1 MPVSFNS
8 PARNLFL
15 LGSTGDIVGNFF
27 KTIDQSSTTDSRHIP
42 AEIRYNESDE
52 KYLLAGQARDV
63 DDKDFGFFEKRD
75 LDGIAEW
82 DVKVE
87 STEVGVNTTLR
98 AMELDSNGNLIVA
111 GKTGSIPWVAK
122 YSNGGVIDWQSTT
135 NTADIE
141 YTGLAIDSNDNIYAC
156 GSTPFNGGLI
166 GQAFVEKFDS
176 SGTPGWGKS
185 AFMVG
190 RDAVLLKCSV
200 NTRGEVVAV
209 GYLEDDSAWKGYI
222 VKIDTTTGNV
232 LWDRTL
238 SSYELTSIGD
248 YVNLICE
255 DVYIDNQDQIYI
267 VGRTNNPWTPRSTR
281 GFIVKYSAEGN
292 IIWQKETE
300 DNIEFYNVRS
310 DGDTEQ
316 TIVMGG
322 QTQDGTA
329 LSNVVLSSYAKNGD
343 LIWRRKIV
351 HDNRTM
357 DSTPRAYGLDFDS
370 SFYYIFFK
378 ETSFVFEDTYTYA
391 RVSISGNGAGNFD
404 YNSGA
409 TNNISYD
416 ILNVGD
422 KIGRL
427 SDGSVR
433 QDSSDLITY
442 PFSANK
448 LIFDDLATQVSN
460 KKRQM
465 DTADSFEYSGSPA
478 IRPADFQELN
488 LLGDTGFVEGPD
500 LMPNGTFDSNIDG
513 WVGYNSTP
521 AWDAGR
527 LKINAPTQ
535 NDGAETSSGVPVSPN
550 TNYTLSFDITYGTAS
565 AFLVQ
570 VRNSSN
576 EVFPEG
582 NITLAG
588 TTSGTHT
595 IAFNS
600 YSNTSVYVR
609 VMSGASTG
617 TAFFDNIKLQE
628 VKVLD
633 QSGKG
638 NDGVV
643 NGATHNAAGYWEFD
657 GVDDYISGNTTPLA
671 NTTEGTI
678 ESWIKTTSTA
688 NPGGHIYGES
698 LPGTSTYWA
707 HFRLNGS
714 VLHFVVD
721 DNIVVAQANGSSILN
736 DGNWHHVAVTGDGT
750 NWTFYVDGVAETP
763 NFIQGDGTKWFNDAP
778 GLTHYSIGVLD
789 RTTRSNF
796 FDGEIGEVRIYP
808 RALTPAQVFQNYN
821 ATREKYTGVPAS
833 IYPKLDLIVK
843 NGLILNLDAGVSS
856 SYPGTGTTWT
866 DLSGNGNTGTLVNG
880 VGYNSGNGG
889 SLVFDGSND
898 YVRGE
903 TTYSPTALQ
912 PLTLSVWFY
921 NKGQSGNRGILGI
934 INPFSQPIGSARMIV
949 IRSTGAVYFWGS
961 SSDFNPT
968 NFISEVNSWTN
979 AVFTIDTAKKITA
992 YKNGIFNDDAT
1003 ISSLN
1008 DTNALNY
1015 DVGVRSLFNEY
1026 FDGNISQVSIY
1037 NRALTAQ
1044 EVLQNFNAL
1053 RTRFGL

>member
-87 STEVGVNTTLR
+87 STQVGVNTTLR

-135 NTADIE
+135 NTADVE

-238 SSYELTSIGD
+238 SSYELTSNGD
-248 YVNLICE
+248 YVILICE

-267 VGRTNNPWTPRSTR
+267 VGRTNNPWPPRSTR

-357 DSTPRAYGLDFDS
+357 DSTPRAYGLDFDL

-378 ETSFVFEDTYTYA
+378 ETSFVLEDTYTYA

-416 ILNVGD
+416 ILNVQD

-433 QDSSDLITY
+433 QDTSDLITY
-442 PFSANK
+442 PFNANK
-448 LIFDDLATQVSN
+448 LLFDDLATQVSN

-488 LLGDTGFVEGPD
+488 LLGDVGIDQGDPGTPYSDGWQAGILNPTNSFDGSTATGSGSNGGSFGPFTYTFPNQQTGVTSARLFVGFGASSSQVGGTTNTFLVNGIDVTQKAKDAGLYGDGVTSGWIDVTSEV
-500 LMPNGTFDSNIDG
+500 NGTWNTFTIRGLSGSTNPFVAAMEVDG
-513 WVGYNSTP
+513 FILSGN
-521 AWDAGR
+521 
-527 LKINAPTQ
+527 
-535 NDGAETSSGVPVSPN
+535 SGVILP
-550 TNYTLSFDITYGTAS
+550 TW
-565 AFLVQ
+565 
-570 VRNSSN
+570 
-576 EVFPEG
+576 
-582 NITLAG
+582 
-588 TTSGTHT
+588 
-595 IAFNS
+595 
-600 YSNTSVYVR
+600 
-609 VMSGASTG
+609 
-617 TAFFDNIKLQE
+617 
-628 VKVLD
+628 LD

-657 GVDDYISGNTTPLA
+657 GVDDRILIDDDGRF
-671 NTTEGTI
+671 
-678 ESWIKTTSTA
+678 
-688 NPGGHIYGES
+688 
-698 LPGTSTYWA
+698 
-707 HFRLNGS
+707 HFAENGS
-714 VLHFVVD
+714 DFGIEAWVRRTGDNNAYTTIAASWGQSTPVDNWILSHNLGILGFVWAPYSTG
-721 DNIVVAQANGSSILN
+721 NYFLTGGSLTLN
-736 DGNWHHVAVTGDGT
+736 NWHHVIATRSGS
-750 NWTFYVDGVAETP
+750 NFKLYVDGIETAS
-763 NFIQGDGTKWFNDAP
+763 GTSSGSASSTLSYVEI
-778 GLTHYSIGVLD
+778 GHYGSTSSGGGAD
-789 RTTRSNF
+789 SW
-796 FDGEIGEVRIYP
+796 FDGDIGEARIYP

-833 IYPKLDLIVK
+833 TDP
-843 NGLILNLDAGVSS
+843 GL
-856 SYPGTGTTWT
+856 T
-866 DLSGNGNTGTLVNG
+866 
-880 VGYNSGNGG
+880 
-889 SLVFDGSND
+889 
-898 YVRGE
+898 
-903 TTYSPTALQ
+903 
-912 PLTLSVWFY
+912 
-921 NKGQSGNRGILGI
+921 
-934 INPFSQPIGSARMIV
+934 
-949 IRSTGAVYFWGS
+949 ST
-961 SSDFNPT
+961 
-968 NFISEVNSWTN
+968 
-979 AVFTIDTAKKITA
+979 
-992 YKNGIFNDDAT
+992 
-1003 ISSLN
+1003 
-1008 DTNALNY
+1008 
-1015 DVGVRSLFNEY
+1015 
-1026 FDGNISQVSIY
+1026 
-1037 NRALTAQ
+1037 
-1044 EVLQNFNAL
+1044 
-1053 RTRFGL
+1053 RTPA